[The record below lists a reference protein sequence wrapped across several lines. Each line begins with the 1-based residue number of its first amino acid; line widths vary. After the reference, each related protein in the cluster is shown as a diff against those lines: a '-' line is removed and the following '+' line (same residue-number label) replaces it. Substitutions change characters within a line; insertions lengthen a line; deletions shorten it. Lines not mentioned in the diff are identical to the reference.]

1 VASPLSDLRAAVLV
15 PVYALHLSVGGTH
28 YTSLAGQRKRE
39 LPYAP
44 TCFASSGR

>member
-15 PVYALHLSVGGTH
+15 PVYALHLWIVVGH

-44 TCFASSGR
+44 AGFASSGR